1 MVCQAMALA
10 LPQAVV
16 VRLCIGQGY
25 SQGSASASVDASASV
40 GSAGNAAEAEADHE
54 SKYLLRLQELF
65 VGKAKELDRLV
76 KSVQDRLLSAN
87 GAQGQMTAKRGK
99 TGSALVPFQKPSP
112 RSFGDRSSHE
122 DDVND
127 GVSLAPTQTSA
138 AASAVPDVAPA
149 TPNGDEVWLDAE
161 TGGVVE
167 LSPFDVK
174 ALDEDMK
181 KLYHKQLNYQ
191 HTCQVR
197 QIENLDTPSQLP
209 SQDNLST
216 HCQQTI
222 SSHLLYH
229 TRYQSP

>member
-1 MVCQAMALA
+1 MTASTRQTAAGRLTFT
-10 LPQAVV
+10 PQLVTTHRPPNPIYKFVFHRNRRRINDAEAQGAPGRKVAV
-16 VRLCIGQGY
+16 L
-25 SQGSASASVDASASV
+25 
-40 GSAGNAAEAEADHE
+40 SAGLRHGRFEFGGDGADGLSNATH
-54 SKYLLRLQELF
+54 LRFLQPY
-65 VGKAKELDRLV
+65 
-76 KSVQDRLLSAN
+76 S
-87 GAQGQMTAKRGK
+87 
-99 TGSALVPFQKPSP
+99 
-112 RSFGDRSSHE
+112 
-122 DDVND
+122 
-127 GVSLAPTQTSA
+127 TQTSA